1 MSDQIEVERKWRLEN
16 NWVADWL
23 HGPWQHLS
31 QAYVVTDPGELR
43 VRSDG
48 KLYWMTAKTDGGLQ
62 RQEWEVEIPEWVF
75 HQLYSATVWRIT
87 KRRCAVQQAGQI
99 WEVDVYGGD
108 LSGLVIVEAEFT
120 ERDSQIGLTDV
131 ELRRQAMTRELFPG
145 FGPAVEVT
153 EDKRYKNKS
162 LAVHG
167 LPV

>member
-62 RQEWEVEIPEWVF
+62 RQEWEMEIPEWVF
-75 HQLYSATVWRIT
+75 HQLYEATQWRIT

-99 WEVDVYGGD
+99 WEVDVYGGE

-120 ERDSQIGLTDV
+120 ERDSMIGLTGT
-131 ELRRQAMTRELFPG
+131 ELRQRALARELFPG

-153 EDKRYKNKS
+153 EDRRYKNKS
-162 LAVHG
+162 LAVYG
-167 LPV
+167 LPE